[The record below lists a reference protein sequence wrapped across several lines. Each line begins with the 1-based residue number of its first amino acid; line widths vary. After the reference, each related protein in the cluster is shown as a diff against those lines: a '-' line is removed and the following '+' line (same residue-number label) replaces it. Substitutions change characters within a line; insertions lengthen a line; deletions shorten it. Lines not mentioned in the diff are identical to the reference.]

1 MSGRQ
6 WAGQSEGAGWL
17 APPRALAAPASA
29 APCLPH
35 RLSLPARPPPSPPSA
50 CLRFPCHLQVRQKLY
65 GSSVLRYRQYAR
77 HLAPMLR
84 PMRPLILRYERDA
97 GLESSEHLLAQVLD
111 GAAEGREEL

>member
-1 MSGRQ
+1 M
-6 WAGQSEGAGWL
+6 
-17 APPRALAAPASA
+17 PPPHPHPAHAPATPRPQEGTTRRMLQHCGIRWEPGVLQFHKTRRTVA
-29 APCLPH
+29 TA
-35 RLSLPARPPPSPPSA
+35 SLA
-50 CLRFPCHLQVRQKLY
+50 QVRQKLY